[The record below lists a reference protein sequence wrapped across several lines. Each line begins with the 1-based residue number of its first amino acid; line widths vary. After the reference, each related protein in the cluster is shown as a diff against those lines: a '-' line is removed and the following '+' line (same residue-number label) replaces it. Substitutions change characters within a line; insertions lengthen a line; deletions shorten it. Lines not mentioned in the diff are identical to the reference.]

1 MSTKHWENLIEEKLC
16 TQPHVLALA
25 MKEEAT
31 RLWTSSGWKKEK
43 MKGGVLV
50 ESALVSGVFASSHIK
65 VMRSRGLV
73 KGCPEN
79 LFQLIASPEGYAI
92 LDPVSQPE
100 DHKNPPLETHKWGE
114 RGRLDV
120 AVAKASAPFMPPAEF
135 VVLNLISPEEGLF
148 LSKSVLHPQR
158 PGGSVYCSSPVPALE
173 GEQPLRRAL
182 NTMGCSLS
190 LAKPGWTELAV
201 LNYVDMGF
209 AKGQASWLYNLINR
223 RFFAPLYRR
232 LELALE
238 KSKNNS

>member
-1 MSTKHWENLIEEKLC
+1 MSAKHWENLIEEKLC
-16 TQPHVLALA
+16 IHPQNLALA

-31 RLWTSSGWKKEK
+31 RLWTASGWKKEK

-50 ESALVSGVFASSHIK
+50 ESASVSGVFAPSHIK

-73 KGCPEN
+73 KGSPED
-79 LFQLIASPEGYAI
+79 LFQLITSPEGYAI

-100 DHKNPPLETHKWGE
+100 DHKHPPLETHKWGE

-120 AVAKASAPFMPPAEF
+120 AVARASSPLMPPAEF
-135 VVLNLISPEEGLF
+135 VVLNLISPDEGLF

-158 PGGSVYCSSPVPALE
+158 PGGSVYCSTPVPSQQ
-173 GEQPLRRAL
+173 GEKPLRRAL

-190 LAKPGWTELAV
+190 KAKPGWTELAV

-209 AKGQASWLYNLINR
+209 AKGQAAWLYNLINR
-223 RFFAPLYRR
+223 RFFAPLYKR
-232 LELALE
+232 LAQALE
-238 KSKNNS
+238 NN